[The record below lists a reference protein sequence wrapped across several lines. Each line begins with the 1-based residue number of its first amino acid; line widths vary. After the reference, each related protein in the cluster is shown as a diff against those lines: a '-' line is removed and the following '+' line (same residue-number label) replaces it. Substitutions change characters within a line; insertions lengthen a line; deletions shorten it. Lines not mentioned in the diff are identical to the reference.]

1 MARRRLPDR
10 KGNEVRGTGEQTVL
24 IVRLALGGVF
34 LYAGAAK
41 IGNLTAFAGDIAAY
55 RLLPHF
61 ANYLAA
67 ALLPWLEALCGL
79 LLVIGWRV
87 RGALAIITLLTAV
100 FMAALA
106 SVLVRGLDIDCGCFR
121 HGGAKTP
128 AWLALGRD
136 SLLLFAAVALLRTTG
151 ERKQ

>member
-1 MARRRLPDR
+1 
-10 KGNEVRGTGEQTVL
+10 VRGKGEQAIL
-24 IVRLALGGVF
+24 FVRLALGGVF

-79 LLVIGWRV
+79 LLITGWRV
-87 RGALAIITLLTAV
+87 RGALVTITLLTAV

-136 SLLLFAAVALLRTTG
+136 SLFLVAALALLRTTG
-151 ERKQ
+151 ERKR

>member
-1 MARRRLPDR
+1 VRE
-10 KGNEVRGTGEQTVL
+10 KGGLAVL
-24 IVRLALGGVF
+24 FVRLALGGVF
-34 LYAGAAK
+34 LYAGAIK

-79 LLVIGWRV
+79 LLITGWRI

-121 HGGAKTP
+121 HGGAKTS
-128 AWLALGRD
+128 AWAALGRD
-136 SLLLFAAVALLRTTG
+136 ALLLVAALVVLRKTG